1 MTATLISND
10 RIEMLVST
18 LRAMRMDADE
28 VAKLLTAVEAI
39 QEEIQEE
46 TEKTR
51 ITFSGPFFELGK

>member
-10 RIEMLVST
+10 RIEMLISM

-28 VAKLLTAVEAI
+28 VAKLLTAVECI

-46 TEKTR
+46 KGQ

>member
-10 RIEMLVST
+10 RIEMLISM

-28 VAKLLTAVEAI
+28 VAKLLTGVETI

-46 TEKTR
+46 FEK
-51 ITFSGPFFELGK
+51 E